1 MNNPLRWK
9 QRFENFERAL
19 EVFQARAEEC
29 RENPRGSE
37 YYEAFHMA
45 LIHSFEILIELSW
58 KTLKDYLENEG
69 YNDVQNGKRAIRR
82 AFQDGIVQE
91 GETWMEALEKR
102 NLTVH
107 TYQEEIL
114 EEVTEFLL
122 GDFSPIVRDL
132 HQRLKV
138 SLLR

>member
-1 MNNPLRWK
+1 MNTPLRWK

-29 RENPRGSE
+29 RENPKGSE

-82 AFQDGIVQE
+82 AFQDGIINK
-91 GETWMEALEKR
+91 AL
-102 NLTVH
+102 
-107 TYQEEIL
+107 L
-114 EEVTEFLL
+114 EHIDSKGITLF
-122 GDFSPIVRDL
+122 RDNPGVIS
-132 HQRLKV
+132 QV
-138 SLLR
+138 S

>member
-29 RENPRGSE
+29 RENPKGSE

-91 GETWMEALEKR
+91 GETWMEALENGTSPFTHTRKR
-102 NLTVH
+102 YWKRLPS
-107 TYQEEIL
+107 
-114 EEVTEFLL
+114 
-122 GDFSPIVRDL
+122 FSSMTSPPLSGI
-132 HQRLKV
+132 
-138 SLLR
+138 SISA